1 MSGADLIIFDCDG
14 VLVDSEPLS
23 MRTLVAAIGA
33 QGFEVTIETAY
44 RDYLGRS
51 LASIS
56 SSLRDSHGAP
66 LSAATLESM
75 RHDLYALYRREL
87 TANPGVAD
95 VLDTIGIPFCVASS
109 SSVERVKLSLELSG
123 LLPRFGDD
131 RIFSSS
137 MVTRGKPAPDLFLH
151 VAKTL
156 GARPERCVVIEDS
169 PAGIAAARAANMR
182 VFAYLGGTHVE
193 PGGLRAAVA
202 ALEPDAIFDDMRLL
216 PDLVSS
222 RQKLKTAG

>member
-33 QGFEVTIETAY
+33 QGLEVTIETAY

-56 SSLRDSHGAP
+56 SRLEDSHGAP
-66 LSAATLESM
+66 LGESAFESM

-87 TANPGVAD
+87 KANPGVAD
-95 VLDTIGIPFCVASS
+95 ALDTIGIPFCVASS
-109 SSVERVKLSLELSG
+109 SSIERVRLSLELTG
-123 LLPRFGDD
+123 LLPHFGD

-137 MVTRGKPAPDLFLH
+137 MVARGKPAPDLFLH
-151 VAKTL
+151 VAETL
-156 GARPERCVVIEDS
+156 GAHPGRCLVIEDS
-169 PAGIAAARAANMR
+169 PAGITAARAANMR

-193 PGGLRAAVA
+193 PGGLRALVT

-222 RQKLKTAG
+222 PRKLKTAG

>member
-1 MSGADLIIFDCDG
+1 MSGVDLIIFDCDG

-51 LASIS
+51 LTSIS
-56 SSLRDSHGAP
+56 SRLQDSHGAP
-66 LSAATLESM
+66 LSEAALESM

-87 TANPGVAD
+87 KANPGVAEA
-95 VLDTIGIPFCVASS
+95 LDAIGVPFCVASS
-109 SSVERVKLSLELSG
+109 SSVERVKLSLEVTG
-123 LLPRFGDD
+123 LLPRFGD

-137 MVTRGKPAPDLFLH
+137 MVARGKPAPDLFLH

-156 GARPERCVVIEDS
+156 GVHPERCLVIEDS
-169 PAGIAAARAANMR
+169 PTGITAARAANMG
-182 VFAYLGGTHVE
+182 VFAYLGGTHVG
-193 PGGLRAAVA
+193 PGRLRALVG

-216 PDLVSS
+216 RDLVSS
-222 RQKLKTAG
+222 RRKLKTAG

>member
-23 MRTLVAAIGA
+23 MRTLVSAIGA
-33 QGFEVTIETAY
+33 QGLEITIETAY
-44 RDYLGRS
+44 REYLGRS

-56 SSLRDSHGAP
+56 SRLQDSHGMP
-66 LSAATLESM
+66 LSEAAFESM

-87 TANPGVAD
+87 KANPGVAD
-95 VLDTIGIPFCVASS
+95 VLESIGIPFCVASS
-109 SSVERVKLSLELSG
+109 SSIERVKLSLEVTG
-123 LLPRFGDD
+123 LLPRFGG

-137 MVTRGKPAPDLFLH
+137 MVPRGKPAPDLFLH

-156 GARPERCVVIEDS
+156 GAKPERCLVIEDS
-169 PAGIAAARAANMR
+169 PAGITAARAANMR

-193 PGGLRAAVA
+193 PGGLRALVS

-222 RQKLKTAG
+222 LRKLKTAG

>member
-33 QGFEVTIETAY
+33 QGFDVTIETAY

-56 SSLRDSHGAP
+56 SRLEDSHGAP
-66 LSAATLESM
+66 LSEASFESM
-75 RHDLYALYRREL
+75 RHDLYALYRQEL
-87 TANPGVAD
+87 KANPGVAE
-95 VLDTIGIPFCVASS
+95 VLDTIGIPYCVASS
-109 SSVERVKLSLELSG
+109 SSVERVTLSLELTG
-123 LLPRFGDD
+123 LLPRFGD

-137 MVTRGKPAPDLFLH
+137 MVARGKPAPDLFLH
-151 VAKTL
+151 VADTL
-156 GARPERCVVIEDS
+156 GARPERCLVIEDS
-169 PAGIAAARAANMR
+169 PAGIAAARAANMS

-193 PGGLRAAVA
+193 PGGLRALVS
-202 ALEPDAIFDDMRLL
+202 ALEPNAIFDDMRLL

-222 RQKLKTAG
+222 PRKLKTAG